1 MAANKAVQGKGI
13 NKGKQKNRSWSD
25 QEFNSFV
32 TQTAAK
38 TGANE

>member
-13 NKGKQKNRSWSD
+13 NKGKSWSD
-25 QEFNSFV
+25 QEFNSFA